1 VPRHVGLRPKDEP
14 AVWGSTFGDE
24 KVNET
29 LLRFDVHQLVE
40 YVESTRSD
48 DGGYCFYR
56 LNESNAADTFYAV
69 YALNALNRP
78 VQEPELTA
86 DFLQQR
92 QDSDGSFQSVYSADY
107 VLRGLDLLGAAP
119 LFDPDE
125 FLHSQLKRTLAVTKK
140 PYYERSNSFLQS
152 LGRAV
157 VILTFRHEEPS
168 PAVNS
173 VVVAAVREYKR
184 SEGGFGVDHASV
196 YSTYNAVQA
205 LSFSPS
211 DCLAGVAKWIR
222 RCEWKTGGF
231 SQTPANTPNYLDEIH
246 RGLSIMRA
254 VNERPHYPQEITRF
268 IGQLQNANG
277 GFRRAAD
284 SGISSLE
291 SAYYALKALV
301 QLSYWKR

>member
-1 VPRHVGLRPKDEP
+1 
-14 AVWGSTFGDE
+14 
-24 KVNET
+24 VNQR
-29 LLRFDVHQLVE
+29 LLQFDVGQLIN
-40 YVESTRSD
+40 YVDSTRSN

-56 LNESNAADTFYAV
+56 LNESNAADTFYAIFV
-69 YALNALNRP
+69 LTALNQP
-78 VQEPELTA
+78 VPDPQLTA
-86 DFLQQR
+86 ASLQQR
-92 QDSDGSFQSVYSADY
+92 QSSDGSFQSIYSADY
-107 VLRGLDLLGAAP
+107 VLRALHLLGVPP
-119 LFDPDE
+119 LFDPND
-125 FLHSQLKRTLAVTKK
+125 FLHSLLERTLGIVSQ
-140 PYYERSNSFLQS
+140 PYYELSNSFLQS

-157 VILTFRHEEPS
+157 AILAIRHEEPS
-168 PAVNS
+168 PAVKNE
-173 VVVAAVREYKR
+173 VVAAVRDYKR

-205 LSFSPS
+205 LSFSSS
-211 DCLAGVAKWIR
+211 DCLAGVSQWIR

-231 SQTPANTPNYLDEIH
+231 SQTPVNTPNYLDEIH
-246 RGLSIMRA
+246 RGLFIMRA
-254 VNERPHYPQEITRF
+254 VYERPRYPQETGKF

>member
-1 VPRHVGLRPKDEP
+1 MNQR
-14 AVWGSTFGDE
+14 
-24 KVNET
+24 
-29 LLRFDVHQLVE
+29 LLQFDVRLLIR

-69 YALNALNRP
+69 HALNALNRP
-78 VQEPELTA
+78 VPEPELTA

-107 VLRGLDLLGAAP
+107 VLRALDLLGVPP
-119 LFDPDE
+119 LFDPND
-125 FLHSQLKRTLAVTKK
+125 FLHSQLKRTLSITQK

-157 VILTFRHEEPS
+157 AILALRHEEHS
-168 PAVNS
+168 PEVKS
-173 VVVAAVREYKR
+173 EVVAAVRDYKR
-184 SEGGFGVDHASV
+184 SEGGFGVDHSSV

-205 LSFSPS
+205 LSLSSS
-211 DCLAGVAKWIR
+211 DCLAGVSQWIR

-231 SQTPANTPNYLDEIH
+231 SQTPMNTPNYLDEIH

-254 VNERPHYPQEITRF
+254 VNEHPRYPQETARF

-277 GFRRAAD
+277 GFRRAVD

-291 SAYYALKALV
+291 NAYYALKALME
-301 QLSYWKR
+301 LTYWKR

>member
-1 VPRHVGLRPKDEP
+1 MNQR
-14 AVWGSTFGDE
+14 
-24 KVNET
+24 
-29 LLRFDVHQLVE
+29 LLQFDVGQLIN
-40 YVESTRSD
+40 YVESTRSN

-56 LNESNAADTFYAV
+56 LNESNAADTFFAIFV
-69 YALNALNRP
+69 LTALNQP
-78 VQEPELTA
+78 VPDPQLTA
-86 DFLQQR
+86 ALLQQR

-107 VLRGLDLLGAAP
+107 VLRALDLLGVPP
-119 LFDPDE
+119 LFDPDD
-125 FLHSQLKRTLAVTKK
+125 FLHSLLERTLGIISQ
-140 PYYERSNSFLQS
+140 PYYELSNSFLQS

-157 VILTFRHEEPS
+157 AILAFRHEEPS

-205 LSFSPS
+205 LSFSSS
-211 DCLAGVAKWIR
+211 DCLAGISQWIR
-222 RCEWKTGGF
+222 RCEWKSGGF

-246 RGLSIMRA
+246 RGLFIMRA
-254 VNERPHYPQEITRF
+254 VNERPRYPQETAKF

>member
-1 VPRHVGLRPKDEP
+1 M
-14 AVWGSTFGDE
+14 
-24 KVNET
+24 NET

-69 YALNALNRP
+69 YVLTALDRP
-78 VQEPELTA
+78 VPGLELTA

-107 VLRGLDLLGAAP
+107 VLRALDLLGVPP
-119 LFDPDE
+119 LFDPDD
-125 FLHSQLKRTLAVTKK
+125 FLHSLLERTLGIISQ
-140 PYYERSNSFLQS
+140 PYYELSNSFLQS

-157 VILTFRHEEPS
+157 AILALRHEEPS
-168 PAVNS
+168 PEVKTAV
-173 VVVAAVREYKR
+173 VKAVRQYKH
-184 SEGGFGVDHASV
+184 SEGGFGVDHASI
-196 YSTYNAVQA
+196 YSTYNALQA
-205 LSFSPS
+205 LSFSQS
-211 DCLAGVAKWIR
+211 DCLAGVSQWLR

-231 SQTPANTPNYLDEIH
+231 SQTPMNTPNYLDGIH

-254 VNERPHYPQEITRF
+254 VNERPRCPQETARF

-277 GFRRAAD
+277 GFRRAAG

>member
-1 VPRHVGLRPKDEP
+1 M
-14 AVWGSTFGDE
+14 
-24 KVNET
+24 NET

-69 YALNALNRP
+69 YVLNALNRSVP
-78 VQEPELTA
+78 EPELTA

-107 VLRGLDLLGAAP
+107 VLRALDLLGVPP
-119 LFDPDE
+119 LFDPND
-125 FLHSQLKRTLAVTKK
+125 FLHSQLKRTLGIVSQ
-140 PYYERSNSFLQS
+140 PYYELSNSFLQS

-157 VILTFRHEEPS
+157 AILAFRHEEPS
-168 PAVNS
+168 PAVKS
-173 VVVAAVREYKR
+173 EVVAAVRDYKR
-184 SEGGFGVDHASV
+184 FEGGFGVDHASI

-222 RCEWKTGGF
+222 RCEWKAGGF

-246 RGLSIMRA
+246 RGLFIMRA
-254 VNERPHYPQEITRF
+254 VNERPRYPQETAKF

-291 SAYYALKALV
+291 SAYYALKALMG
-301 QLSYWKR
+301 LTYWER